1 MASYRLS
8 KCELDLKVAKNG
20 LEVLLTQSLPP
31 LTYLCLE
38 KAKENNLPYEKHC
51 YFLEIL
57 PASVLTFSRKIN
69 LAKFFVKIKQR
80 EVNYWDMKRNQVI
93 FVNFM

>member
-20 LEVLLTQSLPP
+20 LEVLLTQSLPS

-69 LAKFFVKIKQR
+69 LAKFL
-80 EVNYWDMKRNQVI
+80 
-93 FVNFM
+93 NFM